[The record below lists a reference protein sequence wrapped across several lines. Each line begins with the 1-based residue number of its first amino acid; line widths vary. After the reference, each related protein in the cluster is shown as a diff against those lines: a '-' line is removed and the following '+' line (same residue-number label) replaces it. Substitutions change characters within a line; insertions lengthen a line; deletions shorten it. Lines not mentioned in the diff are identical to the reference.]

1 MPARVMRE
9 RGGGGGGR
17 SRSLRG
23 TEKEGG
29 EGGVQA
35 QREVLRR
42 RGAQVVERE
51 VLRTRYTTVDPGDTL
66 QWNPGAHLCLLPLVL
81 TSAW

>member
-1 MPARVMRE
+1 M
-9 RGGGGGGR
+9 
-17 SRSLRG
+17 
-23 TEKEGG
+23 
-29 EGGVQA
+29 QA